1 MARHVIVGAGTAGW
15 NAITTLRELDKG
27 DSEIILVS
35 EEAPYSRMVLPYYLA
50 QSIGESH
57 VYTAN
62 PSRLAKLKVE
72 TRIGRRAEQIDSAAN
87 KLILE
92 GGGAIDYDHLL
103 IATGSSPLKAPVPGA
118 DGDNVNSFWT
128 LSHARAVTASLKNGS
143 RVAVIGAG
151 FISFTI
157 LNALVNRGA
166 KLTVVEL
173 ESRILPRMVD
183 ETGATIVEKWLTERG
198 VTVRTATKLSAIE
211 DKNGSKLLKFE
222 KGPDL
227 EADLV
232 IMATGIRPNIEW
244 ARSSGVEI
252 NSGILVD
259 DHCRTK
265 VHNIFAAGDIAEGP
279 DAVTGEKV
287 VHAIEPTAMQHGR
300 VAAANMAGVD
310 TAFAGS
316 LLMNIV
322 DVLDLEVASFG
333 AWDDPKAEAFEA
345 VQADRPAYRKLL
357 FRGGRVVGAV
367 ILGKTRDIWTTND
380 VGMLKGLV
388 YTGVDLS
395 DWKDHLRAHPFD
407 VKRAFL
413 AAGTASQLL
422 PKTVLGRPS
431 IPAGKITLSKPGEAV
446 P

>member
-1 MARHVIVGAGTAGW
+1 MARHVIIGAGTAGW

-27 DSEIILVS
+27 GSEIILVS

-57 VYTAN
+57 VYTASS
-62 PSRLAKLKVE
+62 SRLAELKVE
-72 TRIGRRAEQIDSAAN
+72 TRIGQRAEQIDSAAK
-87 KLILE
+87 KLVLE
-92 GGGAIDYDHLL
+92 GGGEIEYDNLL

-118 DGDNVNSFWT
+118 DGDNVHSFWT
-128 LSHARAVTASLKNGS
+128 LSQAQTVTAGLRKEA

-166 KLTVVEL
+166 ILTVVEL

-183 ETGATIVEKWLTERG
+183 ETGATIVEKWLAERG
-198 VTVRTATKLSAIE
+198 VVVRTATKLSAIE
-211 DKNGSKLLKFE
+211 DKNGAKLLRFE
-222 KGPDL
+222 NGPDL

-244 ARSSGVEI
+244 TRSSGIEI

-259 DHCRTK
+259 DHCRTNIP
-265 VHNIFAAGDIAEGP
+265 NIFAAGDIAEGP
-279 DAVTGEKV
+279 DIVTGRKA
-287 VHAIEPTAMQHGR
+287 VHAIEPTAMLHGR
-300 VAAANMAGVD
+300 IAGANMAGGD

-322 DVLDLEVASFG
+322 DVLDLEIASFG
-333 AWDDPKAEAFEA
+333 AWDDPEAEAFET
-345 VQADRPAYRKLL
+345 VKPDRPAFRKLF

-395 DWKDHLRAHPFD
+395 DWKDHLRHNPFD

-413 AAGTASQLL
+413 AAGTAGQLL
-422 PKTVLGRPS
+422 SKTVLGRPS
-431 IPAGKITLSKPGEAV
+431 VPAGEIAISS
-446 P
+446 

>member
-35 EEAPYSRMVLPYYLA
+35 KEAPYSRMVLPYYLA
-50 QSIGESH
+50 RSIGESH
-57 VYTAN
+57 VHTAS
-62 PSRLAKLKVE
+62 PSRLAELKVE
-72 TRIGRRAEQIDSAAN
+72 TRIGRGAEQIDSAAK

-92 GGGAIDYDHLL
+92 GGGEIDYDHLL

-118 DGDNVNSFWT
+118 DGDNVHSFWT
-128 LSHARAVTASLKNGS
+128 LSQARAVTASLRNGS
-143 RVAVIGAG
+143 RVVVIGAG

-183 ETGATIVEKWLTERG
+183 ETGASIVEKWLTEHG
-198 VTVRTATKLSAIE
+198 VAVRTATKLAAIE

-227 EADLV
+227 KADLV

-259 DHCRTK
+259 DHCRTN
-265 VHNIFAAGDIAEGP
+265 VPNIFAAGDIAEGP

-395 DWKDHLRAHPFD
+395 DWKDRLRANPFD

-413 AAGTASQLL
+413 ATGTAGQLL

-431 IPAGKITLSKPGEAV
+431 IPAGKIAISKPGEAV
-446 P
+446 H

>member
-72 TRIGRRAEQIDSAAN
+72 TRVGQRAQQIDVASK
-87 KLILE
+87 KLVLK
-92 GGGAIDYDHLL
+92 GGGEIPYDRLL
-103 IATGSSPLKAPVPGA
+103 IATGSSPIKAPVSGA
-118 DGDNVNSFWT
+118 DGDNVHSFWT
-128 LSHARAVTASLKNGS
+128 LAHARAVTASLRKDA
-143 RVAVIGAG
+143 RVVVIGAG

-166 KLTVVEL
+166 KLSVVEL

-183 ETGATIVEKWLTERG
+183 ETGAAIVEKWLTERG
-198 VTVRTATKLSAIE
+198 VAVRTATKLSSIE
-211 DKNGSKLLKFE
+211 DKNGAKLLRFE

-244 ARSSGVEI
+244 ARSSGIEI

-259 DHCRTK
+259 DHCRTS
-265 VHNIFAAGDIAEGP
+265 VTDIFAAGDIAEGP
-279 DAVTGEKV
+279 DAVTGERV

-300 VAAANMAGVD
+300 VAAANMAGMD
-310 TAFAGS
+310 TAFEGS

-322 DVLDLEVASFG
+322 DVLDLEIASFG
-333 AWDDPKAEAFEA
+333 AWDDPKAEVFEA
-345 VQADRPAYRKLL
+345 VQPDRPAYRKLL
-357 FRGGRVVGAV
+357 FRGGRVVGA
-367 ILGKTRDIWTTND
+367 ILLGKTRDIWTTND

-388 YTGVDLS
+388 HTGVDLS
-395 DWKDHLRAHPFD
+395 DWKDHLRTNPFD

-413 AAGTASQLL
+413 AAGTAGQLL
-422 PKTVLGRPS
+422 PKTVLGQPS
-431 IPAGKITLSKPGEAV
+431 IPAGDIAV
-446 P
+446 SS

>member
-72 TRIGRRAEQIDSAAN
+72 TRVGQRAQQIDVASK
-87 KLILE
+87 KLVLK
-92 GGGAIDYDHLL
+92 GGGEIPYDRLL
-103 IATGSSPLKAPVPGA
+103 IATGSSPIKAPVPGA
-118 DGDNVNSFWT
+118 DGDNVHSFWT
-128 LSHARAVTASLKNGS
+128 LAHARAVTASLRKDA
-143 RVAVIGAG
+143 RVVVIGAG

-166 KLTVVEL
+166 KLSVVEL

-183 ETGATIVEKWLTERG
+183 ETGAAIVEKWLTERG
-198 VTVRTATKLSAIE
+198 VVVRTATKLSSIE
-211 DKNGSKLLKFE
+211 DKNGAKLLRFE

-244 ARSSGVEI
+244 ARSSGIEI

-259 DHCRTK
+259 DHCRTS
-265 VHNIFAAGDIAEGP
+265 VTDIFAAGDIAEGP
-279 DAVTGEKV
+279 DAVTGERV

-300 VAAANMAGVD
+300 VAAANMAGMD
-310 TAFAGS
+310 TAFEGS

-322 DVLDLEVASFG
+322 DVLDLEIASFG
-333 AWDDPKAEAFEA
+333 AWDDPKAEVFEA

-357 FRGGRVVGAV
+357 FRGGRVVGA
-367 ILGKTRDIWTTND
+367 ILLGKTRDIWTTND

-388 YTGVDLS
+388 HTGVDLS
-395 DWKDHLRAHPFD
+395 DWKDHLRTNPFD

-413 AAGTASQLL
+413 AAGTAGRLL
-422 PKTVLGRPS
+422 PKTVLGQPS
-431 IPAGKITLSKPGEAV
+431 IPAGDIAV
-446 P
+446 SS